1 MKIKFYYQ
9 ELEMKQLRDLKLFE
23 NDKIKRIKIG
33 MINENDDDANY
44 YIQIIALLDDIDIK
58 QEFINH
64 VNKHFGY
71 N

>member
-1 MKIKFYYQ
+1 
-9 ELEMKQLRDLKLFE
+9 MKQLRDLKLFE

-58 QEFINH
+58 
-64 VNKHFGY
+64 
-71 N
+71 